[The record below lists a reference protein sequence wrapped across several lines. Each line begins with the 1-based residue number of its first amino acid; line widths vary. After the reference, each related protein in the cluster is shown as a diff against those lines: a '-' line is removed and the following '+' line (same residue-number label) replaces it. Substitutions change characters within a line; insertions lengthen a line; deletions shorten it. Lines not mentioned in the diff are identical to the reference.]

1 MTFEAAF
8 SGDNALS
15 FLAILLLGFAPGIF
29 WLWFFYRK
37 DKLEPEPKSLV
48 ARTFF
53 WGMVVALPVAIV
65 EVWVADPLRVL
76 GAGILDANVLL
87 VVLAAPIIEEYGKFF
102 VVRRTMYDHP
112 EFDEP
117 MDGIVYAAAAALGF
131 ASVENVVYLSNA
143 FFSPGAMVEG
153 AEAVSP
159 VSALLSVFVVRALLS
174 VPGHALFSSIW
185 GYALG
190 WAKFPGARSVRGV
203 VLKGLLLAMFLHA
216 VFNGLLVI
224 VPWAAAG
231 MLILVPI
238 MWRMVNRRIA
248 DSLERSPFK

>member
-1 MTFEAAF
+1 MTLEAAF
-8 SGDNALS
+8 SGDNTFSL
-15 FLAILLLGFAPGIF
+15 LAILLLGFAPGIF

-65 EVWVADPLRVL
+65 EVLVADPLGVL
-76 GAGILDANVLL
+76 GAGILDARVLL

-131 ASVENVVYLSNA
+131 ASVENVVYLSTA
-143 FFSPGAMVEG
+143 FFSPEEML
-153 AEAVSP
+153 EAP
-159 VSALLSVFVVRALLS
+159 R
-174 VPGHALFSSIW
+174 SSRR
-185 GYALG
+185 
-190 WAKFPGARSVRGV
+190 FPRCCRCSSCGRCSRGRV
-203 VLKGLLLAMFLHA
+203 TRCFPASGGM
-216 VFNGLLVI
+216 
-224 VPWAAAG
+224 PWAGPSFRGRVASG
-231 MLILVPI
+231 G
-238 MWRMVNRRIA
+238 
-248 DSLERSPFK
+248 SS